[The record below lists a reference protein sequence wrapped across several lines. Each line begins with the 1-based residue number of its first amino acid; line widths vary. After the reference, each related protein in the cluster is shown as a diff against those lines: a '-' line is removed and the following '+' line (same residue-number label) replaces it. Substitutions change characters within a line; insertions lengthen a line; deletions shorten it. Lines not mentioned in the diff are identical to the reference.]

1 MSFERVWVALAHIVL
16 EVMSNPTDVF
26 PESPIG
32 ARLVAAV
39 EADDWNAVATIIE
52 AEWGEL
58 ITLDG
63 RLLKQVLR
71 ALPTEVLA
79 ERPRLGLAVNY
90 VSYLPVDG
98 QTRTE
103 IFRTAAPVSAP
114 ANLLDALAE
123 LTSRGAARRSAGE
136 FDRALEAAR
145 TAIALVEQAS
155 DEQLENLQMALPEL
169 QYQWGLSL
177 VFSGAWDDAVRQFT
191 ESHDRAEMVGN
202 LPIRAQSAG
211 WIALIHALSGR
222 TADSQRWLARVSPAT
237 GASWESRAAT
247 PAILAQALLQIHDLD
262 TTAAESTLGRL
273 GPVTEAP
280 EYWVIRLYV
289 EALATTGRSESV
301 EILARIDSAVRD
313 RPTALATTGI
323 NDGLMRLARAK
334 AFVKTDNLA
343 RARRQLA
350 SGSGAFFPGAHR
362 VVAARLATLA
372 GDHDAARELLE
383 HFADDSAG
391 LPRFRA
397 EGFFLS
403 AVVRAAAGA
412 VDDATVDFRQ
422 AILIAETE
430 RVFSALATLTADHLE
445 GLTATT
451 GITPPRFENLRA
463 AAALNPVQA
472 ITPLTQQELAV
483 LTAISTAGSMK
494 GAAEQLY
501 ISLNTAKSHVRRI
514 YLKLGA
520 NSKEE
525 ALSIARRYGILS
537 REPASETD

>member
-1 MSFERVWVALAHIVL
+1 
-16 EVMSNPTDVF
+16 MSNPTDFF

-32 ARLVAAV
+32 VRLVAAV
-39 EADDWNAVATIIE
+39 TADDWNGVATIIE

-58 ITLDG
+58 ITSDG
-63 RLLKQVLR
+63 LLLKQVLR
-71 ALPTEVLA
+71 ALPVEILA

-90 VSYLPVDG
+90 VSYLPVHG

-123 LTSRGAARRSAGE
+123 VTSRGAARRSAGE
-136 FDRALEAAR
+136 FDRAVEAAHS
-145 TAIALVEQAS
+145 AIALVAQAS
-155 DEQLENLQMALPEL
+155 DEQLDDLRMALPEL

-177 VFSGAWDDAVRQFT
+177 VYSGAWDDAVRQFT

-222 TADSQRWLARVSPAT
+222 TADSQRWLARVSPTT

-247 PAILAQALLQIHDLD
+247 PAILATALLQIHDLD
-262 TTAAESTLGRL
+262 TAAESTLTQL

-280 EYWVIRLYV
+280 EYWAIRLYV
-289 EALATTGRSESV
+289 GALAATGRSESV

-323 NDGLMRLARAK
+323 NDGLIRLARAK
-334 AFVKTDNLA
+334 AFVKTDNVA

-350 SGSGAFFPGAHR
+350 SGPGAFFPGAHR
-362 VVAARLATLA
+362 VVAARLAILA
-372 GDHDAARELLE
+372 GDHDTARQILE
-383 HFADDSAG
+383 NFTDDSGG

-412 VDDATVDFRQ
+412 VETATTDFRQ
-422 AILIAETE
+422 AILIAENE
-430 RVFSALATLTADHLE
+430 RVFSALATLPADHLE
-445 GLTATT
+445 AVVSATGLT
-451 GITPPRFENLRA
+451 PLRFEELRT

-472 ITPLTQQELAV
+472 ITPLTPQELAV
-483 LTAISTAGSMK
+483 LRAMSSAGSMK

-525 ALSIARRYGILS
+525 AISIAVRYGILS
-537 REPASETD
+537 GDRASAVD